1 MAVHVEAENLVREA
15 PFRAPIGG
23 DMDFT
28 FPDEFDTALDAA
40 GLAAGARFEIRRFFW
55 RDRKEITF
63 APPWSYF
70 ELTGFPAVGRYLEP
84 AASDLVRQGEVRFYP
99 AARGFQ
105 TRWWQVEQKSLLCRI
120 DIPAITGMPLD
131 LSDHQLSE
139 TIDLRSPHIRN
150 LLRRAQQELATPGLC
165 SQLVL
170 DSISIALAAEMVQQ
184 FATNARPGPVRRRV
198 LDQHY
203 LCELASR
210 VREEPGGMSVAEL
223 ASEHGISPRHYERL
237 FRAATGESPAAFCRR
252 HVLALARDLLAER
265 RYLVK
270 EVAYRCGFA
279 STASFSAAF
288 RQIEGRSPQQYRD
301 KLWRE

>member
-1 MAVHVEAENLVREA
+1 MQVEAEDLVRHA
-15 PFRAPIGG
+15 PSSASNATN
-23 DMDFT
+23 MDFV

-40 GLAAGARFEIRRFFW
+40 GVATGARFEIRRFFW
-55 RDRKEITF
+55 RDRKEIIF

-70 ELTGFPAVGRYLEP
+70 ELTGFPAVGRYLKP
-84 AASDLVRQGEVRFYP
+84 TASDLVRQGEVRFYP
-99 AARGFQ
+99 AERPFE
-105 TRWWQVEQKSLLCRI
+105 TRWSQVEQRSLLCRI
-120 DIPAITGMPLD
+120 DIPAITGIPLR

-139 TIDLRSPHIRN
+139 TIDLRSLHIRT
-150 LLRRAQQELATPGLC
+150 LLQRAQQELSTPGLC

-184 FATNARPGPVRRRV
+184 FATDARSAPVRRGV
-198 LDQHY
+198 VDQRY
-203 LCELASR
+203 LRELASR
-210 VREEPGGMSVAEL
+210 IREEPGVLSVAEL
-223 ASEHGISPRHYERL
+223 ASERGISPRHYERL

-265 RYLVK
+265 SCLVK

-288 RQIEGRSPQQYRD
+288 RQMEGHSPQQYRER
-301 KLWRE
+301 LWRG